1 MPVQFMITQIAI
13 RSLNMDFRP
22 FTISIQVAFFATCV
36 TFLLGLAAANF
47 VYRMKRCKGVVDTI
61 FTLPMILP
69 PTVAGFFL
77 LLLFGRNGFIGRFLE
92 PLGMSVVF
100 SWAGAVIASIFVSFP
115 LMYRTARGAF
125 EQIDQNVI
133 YAAETLG
140 LSRFKIF
147 WTIKVPMAKAGILA
161 GTVLSFAR
169 ALGEFGATIML
180 AGNIPGRTQT
190 MSIAVFSA
198 VSAGNREVAYVWVA
212 ILSMMSFA
220 VIMLMN
226 RWAADGSGKKT

>member
-1 MPVQFMITQIAI
+1 
-13 RSLNMDFRP
+13 MDFRP
-22 FTISIQVAFFATCV
+22 FGISIQVALAATAV
-36 TFLLGLAAANF
+36 TFIIGLVAANG
-47 VYRMKRCKGVVDTI
+47 VYKMKRGKGIIDTI

-77 LLLFGRNGFIGRFLE
+77 LQTFGRNGFIGRHMFE
-92 PLGMSVVF
+92 WGFPVVF
-100 SWAGAVIASIFVSFP
+100 TQSAAVIAAVFVSFP

-133 YAAETLG
+133 YAAQTLG
-140 LSRFKIF
+140 FSRAKIF
-147 WTIKVPMAKAGILA
+147 WTIKVPMAKGGILA
-161 GTVLSFAR
+161 GTVLAFAR

-190 MSIAVFSA
+190 MAIAVFSA
-198 VSAGNREVAYVWVA
+198 VSAGNNAVAYIWVA
-212 ILSMMSFA
+212 ILSTMSFV

-226 RWAADGSGKKT
+226 HFTRDKRRRRKR

>member
-1 MPVQFMITQIAI
+1 
-13 RSLNMDFRP
+13 MDFRP
-22 FTISIQVAFFATCV
+22 FGITIRVAIFATV
-36 TFLLGLAAANF
+36 ITFFLGLLAASY
-47 VYRMKRCKGVVDTI
+47 VYKMKRGKGIVDAF

-77 LLLFGRNGFIGRFLE
+77 LLAFGRNGFIGGFLHSMGI
-92 PLGMSVVF
+92 PVVF
-100 SWAGAVIASIFVSFP
+100 TWWGAVIASIFVSFP

-140 LSRFKIF
+140 FSKLKIF
-147 WTIKVPMAKAGILA
+147 WMIKVPMAKAGILA
-161 GTVLSFAR
+161 GTVLAFAR

-190 MSIAVFSA
+190 MAIAVFSA
-198 VSAGNREVAYVWVA
+198 VSAGNRQLAYIWVA
-212 ILSMMSFA
+212 ILSAMSFA
-220 VIMLMN
+220 MIILMN
-226 RWAADGSGKKT
+226 RWDSSFKRRKKRG

>member
-1 MPVQFMITQIAI
+1 
-13 RSLNMDFRP
+13 MDFRP
-22 FTISIQVAFFATCV
+22 FFITFRVAVLATIV
-36 TFLLGLAAANF
+36 TFFLGLLAASL
-47 VYRMKRCKGVVDTI
+47 VYRMKKGKGIVDAV

-77 LLLFGRNGFIGRFLE
+77 LLAFGRNGFIGGFLHSI
-92 PLGMSVVF
+92 GISVVF
-100 SWAGAVIASIFVSFP
+100 TWIGAVIASIFVSFP

-125 EQIDQNVI
+125 EQIDQNII

-140 LSRFKIF
+140 FSRIKIF

-161 GTVLSFAR
+161 GIVLSFAR

-190 MSIAVFSA
+190 MAIAVFSA
-198 VSAGNREVAYVWVA
+198 VSAGQREVAYIWVA
-212 ILSMMSFA
+212 ILSVMSF
-220 VIMLMN
+220 VMIMLMN
-226 RWAADGSGKKT
+226 YWAAAKKRKKA

>member
-1 MPVQFMITQIAI
+1 
-13 RSLNMDFRP
+13 MDFRP
-22 FTISIQVAFFATCV
+22 FIISMQVAAFATCI
-36 TFLLGLAAANF
+36 TFLLGLAAANY
-47 VYRMKRCKGVVDTI
+47 VYRMKFGKGVVDTI

-77 LLLFGRNGFIGRFLE
+77 LTIFGRNGVVGRFLE
-92 PLGMSVVF
+92 SAFGVSVVF
-100 SWAGAVIASIFVSFP
+100 SWTGAVIASIFVSFP

-140 LSRFKIF
+140 FSKTKIF

-198 VSAGNREVAYVWVA
+198 VSAGNREVAYIWVA
-212 ILSMMSFA
+212 ILSMMSF
-220 VIMLMN
+220 VMIMLMN
-226 RWAADGSGKKT
+226 HWGANDKSTRS

>member
-1 MPVQFMITQIAI
+1 
-13 RSLNMDFRP
+13 MDFRP
-22 FTISIQVAFFATCV
+22 FTISMQVALFATCI
-36 TFLLGLAAANF
+36 TFLLGLAAANY
-47 VYRMKRCKGVVDTI
+47 VYRMKRGKGVIDTI

-77 LLLFGRNGFIGRFLE
+77 LMLFGRNGFIGRFLDSVF
-92 PLGMSVVF
+92 GITVVF
-100 SWAGAVIASIFVSFP
+100 SWTGAVIASIFVSFP

-140 LSRFKIF
+140 FSKFKIF
-147 WTIKVPMAKAGILA
+147 WMIKVPMAKAGILA

-198 VSAGNREVAYVWVA
+198 VSSGNREVAYIWVA
-212 ILSMMSFA
+212 VLSMMSF
-220 VIMLMN
+220 VMIMLMN
-226 RWAADGSGKKT
+226 HWAASGKAGKSG

>member
-1 MPVQFMITQIAI
+1 
-13 RSLNMDFRP
+13 MDFRP
-22 FTISIQVAFFATCV
+22 FGITIRVAILATVITFF
-36 TFLLGLAAANF
+36 LGLLAASF
-47 VYRMKRCKGVVDTI
+47 VYKMKRGKGIIDAI

-77 LLLFGRNGFIGRFLE
+77 LLTFGRNGFIGGFLHSMGI
-92 PLGMSVVF
+92 PVVF
-100 SWAGAVIASIFVSFP
+100 TWGGAVIASIFVSFP

-125 EQIDQNVI
+125 EQIDQNVV

-140 LSRFKIF
+140 FSKAKIF

-161 GTVLSFAR
+161 GTVLAFAR

-190 MSIAVFSA
+190 MAIAVFSA
-198 VSAGNREVAYVWVA
+198 VSAGNRETAYIWVA
-212 ILSMMSFA
+212 ILSVMSFA
-220 VIMLMN
+220 VIMIMN
-226 RWAADGSGKKT
+226 SRLGENSKSLKKRG

>member
-1 MPVQFMITQIAI
+1 
-13 RSLNMDFRP
+13 MDFRP
-22 FTISIQVAFFATCV
+22 FTISIQVALFATCV
-36 TFLLGLAAANF
+36 TFLLGLAAANS
-47 VYRMKRCKGVVDTI
+47 VYRMKRGKGVIDTI

-77 LLLFGRNGFIGRFLE
+77 LLVFGRNGFIGRFLE
-92 PLGMSVVF
+92 AAFGITVVF
-100 SWAGAVIASIFVSFP
+100 SWVGAVIAAIFVSFP

-140 LSRFKIF
+140 FSKTKIF

-161 GTVLSFAR
+161 GTVLAFAR

-190 MSIAVFSA
+190 MAIAVFSA
-198 VSAGNREVAYVWVA
+198 VSAGNREVAYIWVA
-212 ILSMMSFA
+212 ILSIMSF
-220 VIMLMN
+220 VMIMLMN
-226 RWAADGSGKKT
+226 RWGADTGKK

>member
-1 MPVQFMITQIAI
+1 
-13 RSLNMDFRP
+13 MDLRP
-22 FTISIQVAFFATCV
+22 FTISIQVAVLATV
-36 TFLLGLAAANF
+36 ITFLLGLAAANF
-47 VYRMKRCKGVVDTI
+47 VYRIRRGKGIIDTI

-77 LLLFGRNGFIGRFLE
+77 LLAFGRNGLIGRFLDSAF
-92 PLGMSVVF
+92 GISVVF
-100 SWAGAVIASIFVSFP
+100 SWTGAVIASIFVAFP

-133 YAAETLG
+133 HAAQTLG
-140 LSRFKIF
+140 FSRRKIF

-161 GTVLSFAR
+161 GTVLAFAR

-190 MSIAVFSA
+190 MSIAVFAA
-198 VSAGNREVAYVWVA
+198 VSAGNRDVAYFWVA
-212 ILSMMSFA
+212 ILSMMSF
-220 VIMLMN
+220 VMIMLMN
-226 RWAADGSGKKT
+226 RWAVGDKKKQINLR